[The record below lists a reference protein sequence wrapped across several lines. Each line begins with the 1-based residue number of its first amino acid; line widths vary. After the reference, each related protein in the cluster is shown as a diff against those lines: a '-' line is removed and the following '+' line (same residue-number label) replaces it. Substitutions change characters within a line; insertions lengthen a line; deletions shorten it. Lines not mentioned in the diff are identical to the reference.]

1 MIKTNLLVTDSK
13 SSSSAFVSGIDFS
26 VINWKM
32 ILLSLLI
39 FFGADILKTSY
50 FDSKLKVVQSEI
62 DQVNSQKQKL
72 KKQLDSL
79 KDIKLQVEEV
89 KKLEATLTQKV
100 EILKKILEYKRIPLK
115 IFTLIS
121 ASIPENTWF
130 DSLVIKENMIQIKG
144 RSRDYKNIG
153 LFIDTIKS
161 STFFEQ
167 GLKLDSNKT
176 EEDGKFRNEVFSLSG
191 QVSKWE

>member
-13 SSSSAFVSGIDFS
+13 SSSGAFVSGLDLS

-32 ILLSLLI
+32 VLLSVLI
-39 FFGADILKTSY
+39 FFGVDILKTSY

-79 KDIKLQVEEV
+79 KDIKLQIEEV

-121 ASIPENTWF
+121 ESIPENTWF
-130 DSLVIKENMIQIKG
+130 DSLLIKENLIQIKG
-144 RSRDYKNIG
+144 KSRDYKNIG
-153 LFIDTIKS
+153 LFLDTIKS
-161 STFFEQ
+161 SAFFEQ

-176 EEDGKFRNEVFSLSG
+176 EEDGKVRNEVFSLSG